1 MQEERLQKVI
11 SRAGVAS
18 RRQAEELIL
27 AGKVKVNE
35 QVVTEL
41 GVKVSSKDKVKV
53 DGKLIRRE
61 NPVYLLFYKP
71 KGVITTTKDERGRK
85 TVLDY
90 LPRVKERVYPVGRL
104 DYNTEGLLV
113 LTNDGHLTNKMIHPR
128 YELKKVYRAR
138 IEGMATEESLDKL
151 RVGVELEDGV
161 TSPALVQKLE
171 YEPMRDYTVIEITI
185 HEGRNRQVRRMC
197 EAIGHPV
204 LQLKRTQVGNLTLEG
219 LRRGQSRELTKEELR
234 ELKELLRQDKNDES
248 AETAEKSAQ
257 TRKPR
262 KTIQPKRTRK

>member
-1 MQEERLQKVI
+1 MMQEERLQKVI

-41 GVKVSSKDKVKV
+41 GVKVSSRDKVKV

-138 IEGMATEESLDKL
+138 IEGMATEEALDKL
-151 RVGVELEDGV
+151 RVGVELEDGM

-197 EAIGHPV
+197 DAAGMHV
-204 LQLKRTQVGNLTLEG
+204 TR
-219 LRRGQSRELTKEELR
+219 LRRIREGRLKLGDLPVGKWRYLTEEEVAMLKGQKE
-234 ELKELLRQDKNDES
+234 
-248 AETAEKSAQ
+248 T
-257 TRKPR
+257 
-262 KTIQPKRTRK
+262 

>member
-41 GVKVSSKDKVKV
+41 GVKVSSRDKVKV

-90 LPRVKERVYPVGRL
+90 LPHH
-104 DYNTEGLLV
+104 LL
-113 LTNDGHLTNKMIHPR
+113 
-128 YELKKVYRAR
+128 
-138 IEGMATEESLDKL
+138 
-151 RVGVELEDGV
+151 
-161 TSPALVQKLE
+161 
-171 YEPMRDYTVIEITI
+171 
-185 HEGRNRQVRRMC
+185 
-197 EAIGHPV
+197 
-204 LQLKRTQVGNLTLEG
+204 
-219 LRRGQSRELTKEELR
+219 LR
-234 ELKELLRQDKNDES
+234 ETLPLYRSVS
-248 AETAEKSAQ
+248 ARPSQLPYAEV
-257 TRKPR
+257 R
-262 KTIQPKRTRK
+262 

>member
-1 MQEERLQKVI
+1 MEERLQKVI
-11 SRAGVAS
+11 SKAGIAS

-41 GVKVSSKDKVKV
+41 GVKVSSRDKIKV

-61 NPVYLLFYKP
+61 KPVYFLFYKP

-85 TVLDY
+85 TVIDY
-90 LPRVKERVYPVGRL
+90 LPHVKERVYPVGRL

-113 LTNDGHLTNKMIHPR
+113 LTNDGNLTNKMIHPR

-138 IEGMATEESLDKL
+138 IEGMATEEALDKL
-151 RVGVELEDGV
+151 RVGIELEDGV
-161 TSPALVQKLE
+161 TAPALVQKLE
-171 YEPMRDYTVIEITI
+171 YKPMRDYTVVEITI

-204 LQLKRTQVGNLTLEG
+204 LQLRRIQVGNLTLEG
-219 LRRGQSRELTKEELR
+219 MRRGQSRELTKEELR
-234 ELKELLRQDKNDES
+234 DLKALLRQDKNDEKIS
-248 AETAEKSAQ
+248 SEAKASKTAKSTTAMRSKK
-257 TRKPR
+257 TRK
-262 KTIQPKRTRK
+262 